1 MSLLDRYI
9 FKELILPFIAGIV
22 AFTFILSGSTILF
35 NLVSEVV
42 KYGIPLSHF
51 IQLFIYK
58 LPVVIALALPMSVL
72 LATLLAFGRM
82 GNDLE
87 ILAFRAG
94 GISILRL
101 VIPVLIF
108 GFAVSIMT
116 VWFND
121 YVVPKSSKSAEN
133 LYRSYRDSETP
144 TIKQNIN
151 FTEYDE
157 DDLPQRIINVAR
169 IDEGLMKSL
178 TIAEYEKGSL
188 VRLIRANS
196 GRWLTTGGWEFYD
209 GIMHNF
215 HITDTRQV
223 TIIQFK
229 KEFINI
235 KVNPL
240 DLNNR
245 THKSEELT
253 RSELRKVIQVKRDM
267 GRDPIKY
274 VMDYHMKV
282 SLAFASLIYAILG
295 ASIGLRPHRSSSAM
309 GLGISLLIIFLYIIL
324 FSIGMGLGLSHAIP
338 PLIAAWFPNI
348 VAGTAGLL
356 LLSKVVKE

>member
-1 MSLLDRYI
+1 MSILDRYI

-42 KYGIPLSHF
+42 KYNIPLTHF
-51 IQLFIYK
+51 IQLFVYK

-94 GISILRL
+94 GVSVLRL
-101 VIPVLIF
+101 VIPILIF
-108 GFAVSIMT
+108 GFLVSLTTI
-116 VWFND
+116 WFNEH
-121 YVVPKSSKSAEN
+121 VVPKSSTSAEN
-133 LYRSYRDSETP
+133 LYRSYRDNDTP

-151 FTEYDE
+151 FTEYDK

-169 IDEGLMKSL
+169 IDEGVMKSV
-178 TIAEYEKGSL
+178 TVAEYEKGQL
-188 VRLIRANS
+188 VRLIRSNT
-196 GRWLTTGGWEFYD
+196 GKWLSSGGWEFYN

-215 HITDTRQV
+215 HLSDLRRV
-223 TIIQFK
+223 TVIQFK

-235 KVNPL
+235 KINPL
-240 DLNNR
+240 DLDNR
-245 THKSEELT
+245 KRKTEEMT
-253 RSELRKVIQVKRDM
+253 RQELRKEIQVRQDT

-274 VMDYHMKV
+274 IMDYHMKV

-295 ASIGLRPHRSSSAM
+295 ASIGLRPHRSSSTM
-309 GLGISLLIIFLYIIL
+309 GLGISLLIIFFYILL
-324 FSIGMGLGLSHAIP
+324 FSIGMGLGLSHSIP
-338 PLIAAWFPNI
+338 PIIAAWFPNI
-348 VAGTAGLL
+348 VAGGAGLI
-356 LLSKVVKE
+356 LLSRVVRS